1 MISPADCMKFRP
13 RARAASAWPS
23 GTVLMPERSASQTNA
38 AVYSDRPVTAS
49 QKKFVANVSENV
61 SFSCAYA
68 PSTMNTMMIVSGMFL
83 NSST

>member
-1 MISPADCMKFRP
+1 
-13 RARAASAWPS
+13 
-23 GTVLMPERSASQTNA
+23 MPERSASQTNA